1 MTTAE
6 EKPEVPE
13 VVEEKPEVP
22 EVVENEKDQPTKK
35 GKQFAD
41 VVTLNPADSTINCL
55 IDVES
60 SILSHT
66 DVDQLGLLLAQA
78 RGNAGVKKGRYYY
91 EVQILSQ
98 TAQRM
103 EFNIGVS
110 SLKAQWAGS
119 EDSIVFDTFSNCK
132 SGDEI
137 VLKKA
142 KLIKK
147 NDVIGILLNMDAKMT
162 NKMTISLF
170 VNGERRTD
178 PVPLPDKLQKESL
191 FPHIS
196 FRGCVLG
203 VNFNAQHVTL
213 PFTVSMWAS
222 LVAADAEASKITKL
236 SSPQVIIPIGKDCT
250 KEVDSIVGKCDGHF
264 MKMDAE
270 FLDAWAKVSNV
281 HKKNESHF
289 GIKCFDSP
297 TDMLPWLRAKGQS
310 VVWGL
315 GNNLFSVERQKVL
328 KGLPDHKKVAVVGDV
343 AGNSDRV
350 FRLYDSAALPT
361 EEEFEVIKCSDLK
374 KAQADLDSWKNDQ
387 RLRSRVENFEAGDGF
402 KTTIAAMTTFVT
414 EKKKAEE
421 TKFTDEDWML
431 FNARVEFAAMI
442 NNFKLDIADETR
454 PSFPPTLLPHYYK
467 VYAQKGFAPSA
478 YSCGTVE
485 EFIKE
490 HLSDSITFG
499 PNNLLASKL
508 DSDIDFQKV
517 FDMVEEERDGRETRI
532 GAGDELSELQFSA
545 RGGNRAKGQGKGAKG
560 PIVHSGI
567 KRPGMQ
573 PIQNYRPVQ
582 RIRTN

>member
-1 MTTAE
+1 MTSTE
-6 EKPEVPE
+6 EKPVATAEAV
-13 VVEEKPEVP
+13 PEVP
-22 EVVENEKDQPTKK
+22 EVVENEKDQPAKK
-35 GKQFAD
+35 GKAFGD
-41 VVTLNPADSTINCL
+41 VVCINAADSTINCL

-60 SILSHT
+60 GILSHA
-66 DVDQLGLLLAQA
+66 DVDQLGTLLAQA

-98 TAQRM
+98 TASKF

-110 SLKAQWAGS
+110 TAKAQWVAG
-119 EDSIVFDTFSNCK
+119 EDSIAFDNFSNCRTN
-132 SGDEI
+132 EE
-137 VLKKA
+137 VLVKKG
-142 KLIKK
+142 KMIKK
-147 NDVIGILLNMDAKMT
+147 SDVIGILLNMDAKMA

-170 VNGERRTD
+170 INGERRSD
-178 PVPLPDKLQKESL
+178 PIPLPDKLQKESL

-196 FRGCVLG
+196 FKGCVLG
-203 VNFNAQHVTL
+203 VNFGAQLVNL
-213 PFTVSMWAS
+213 PFTVSMWGS
-222 LVAADAEASKITKL
+222 LAATEGEASKTSKL
-236 SSPQVIIPIGKDCT
+236 SNPQVIVPIGKECT
-250 KEVDSIVGKCDGHF
+250 NEVDAIVKKCDGHF
-264 MKMDAE
+264 LKMDTE
-270 FLDAWAKVSNV
+270 FLDQWAKVSGV

-297 TDMLPWLRAKGQS
+297 TEMLPWIRAKSQS

-328 KGLPDHKKVAVVGDV
+328 KGLPDHKKIAVVGDV

-361 EEEFEVIKCSDLK
+361 EEEFEVIKCNDLQ
-374 KAQADLDSWKNDQ
+374 KAQTDLDSWKNDQ
-387 RLRSRVENFEAGDGF
+387 RLRSRVENFAAGEGY
-402 KTTIAAMTTFVT
+402 KTTINNMATFVA

-431 FNARVEFAAMI
+431 FNARVEFSTMI
-442 NNFKLDIADETR
+442 HNFKLDISDETR
-454 PSFPPTLLPHYYK
+454 PSFPPALLPHYYK

-478 YSCGTVE
+478 YACVSVE

-490 HLSDSITFG
+490 HLADSISFG
-499 PNNLLASKL
+499 PNNLLESKL
-508 DSDIDFQKV
+508 EADIEFQKV
-517 FDMVEEERDGRETRI
+517 FDMVEEERDCRETRI
-532 GAGDELSELQFSA
+532 GAGDELSELKFSA
-545 RGGNRAKGQGKGAKG
+545 RGGMSRPKGHGKGQGKG

-573 PIQNYRPVQ
+573 PIQNYRPAQ